1 MMAWM
6 QSRHCARRV
15 GCKPPDPHMQTN
27 TYRSDELMRL
37 NEALAVAGRCAI
49 DCATL
54 RELKE
59 AIQKLRAHSRN
70 SVLADLGEE
79 RITDIE
85 ILRKELGL
93 EPCAS

>member
-1 MMAWM
+1 
-6 QSRHCARRV
+6 
-15 GCKPPDPHMQTN
+15 MQTN
-27 TYRSDELMRL
+27 RYRLDGLVRL

-59 AIQKLRAHSRN
+59 AIQELRAHSPN
-70 SVLADLGEE
+70 SVLADVSED

-85 ILRKELGL
+85 ILRKELAL
-93 EPCAS
+93 EP